1 MKLYIR
7 LIKPY
12 IYVPMAQGTAELL
25 IAVDGYDWVSE
36 DLEEHLRKNIVIE
49 DEWYGKLVFKERFE
63 VFENKE

>member
-7 LIKPY
+7 QIKPY
-12 IYVPMAQGTAELL
+12 IYIPMAGAAEELL
-25 IAVDGYDWVSE
+25 AVDGYDWVSE

-49 DEWYGKLVFKERFE
+49 DGWYGKLVFKERFE

>member
-7 LIKPY
+7 QIKPY
-12 IYVPMAQGTAELL
+12 IYIPMAAATERL

-49 DEWYGKLVFKERFE
+49 DEWCSKLVFKERFE
-63 VFENKE
+63 VFENRE